1 MTALDGGR
9 IEALFGKESPY
20 TVEVYP
26 VLSSTNET
34 ARLLGA
40 SGAPSGRVI
49 LAERQTAGRGRLGRS
64 FYSPDGSGI
73 YMSVLLRPRF
83 PVEYASRITTFAA
96 VAAARA
102 VERVAGI
109 DVSLKW
115 VNDLFVGK
123 RKLCGILAESALDAD
138 GGGLSYVVLGIGINV
153 LHTALPEE
161 LSEIATSIEDACGR
175 RIDRNEL
182 VGALLTELLPLLSG
196 EIPDGYMD
204 EYRARNLVLSREVTV
219 VSGGECFSAFVKE
232 IKDDGSLVVT
242 LPDGS
247 EKRIVAGDVS
257 VRI

>member
-1 MTALDGGR
+1 MTALDGRR
-9 IEALFGKESPY
+9 IEALFGRDCPY

-26 VLSSTNET
+26 VLPSTNET
-34 ARLLGA
+34 ARLQGA
-40 SGAPSGRVI
+40 SGAPAGRVI

-64 FYSPDGSGI
+64 FYSPSGSGV
-73 YMSVLLRPRF
+73 YMSVLLRPHLS
-83 PVEYASRITTFAA
+83 PACASQITTFAA

-102 VERVAGI
+102 VERVSGI

-115 VNDLFVGK
+115 VNDLFVKG
-123 RKLCGILAESALDAD
+123 RKLCGILAEAALDAD
-138 GGGLSYVVLGIGINV
+138 GKGISYVVLGIGINV
-153 LHTALPEE
+153 LRTAFPEE
-161 LSEIATSIEDACGR
+161 LSEIATSIEDECGR
-175 RIDRNEL
+175 QIDRNEL

-204 EYRARNLVLSREVTV
+204 EYRARNLVLGRELTV
-219 VSGGECFSAFVKE
+219 ISGGEAFSAFGKAIE
-232 IKDDGSLVVT
+232 DDGSLVVT